1 MKSTLILGVALAA
14 CASMPAVALAQNSAA
29 KAVRHHHYVQSYV
42 HHRVEADAIS
52 PGAMAYVPSPPA
64 SPVFQ
69 GDMNAGVGLSG
80 PEWNYRGG
88 DAGYS
93 WEPRGWAQ

>member
-1 MKSTLILGVALAA
+1 MKSTLILGIALAA

-29 KAVRHHHYVQSYV
+29 KAVRHHHYVQSYL
-42 HHRVEADAIS
+42 HHRVEADAIP
-52 PGAMAYVPSPPA
+52 PGATAHVPSPPV
-64 SPVFQ
+64 SPV
-69 GDMNAGVGLSG
+69 NAGVGLSG

>member
-1 MKSTLILGVALAA
+1 MKSTLILGIALAA
-14 CASMPAVALAQNSAA
+14 CTSMPAVALAQNSAA
-29 KAVRHHHYVQSYV
+29 KAVRHHHYVQSYL
-42 HHRVEADAIS
+42 HHRVEADAIP
-52 PGAMAYVPSPPA
+52 PGATAHVPTPPA
-64 SPVFQ
+64 SPV
-69 GDMNAGVGLSG
+69 NAGGLSG